1 MTAKILNP
9 CLALVCCLATA
20 AAAGVPRSSGA
31 TALSGDTASAPPM
44 AEAPVQLALTFGD
57 PVPLTQGEKASIRF
71 LMPDVDPEAFPPETW
86 GAVRGVL
93 LSNDFDSEKRLQLKA
108 LLP

>member
-1 MTAKILNP
+1 MTAKNFTPI
-9 CLALVCCLATA
+9 LALACSLGA
-20 AAAGVPRSSGA
+20 AAAAALPTDAA
-31 TALSGDTASAPPM
+31 TTESRAEAAAPLTT
-44 AEAPVQLALTFGD
+44 EAPVQLALTFGD

-93 LSNDFDSEKRLQLKA
+93 LSNDYDSEKRLQLKA

>member
-1 MTAKILNP
+1 MTAKILTP

-20 AAAGVPRSSGA
+20 AAAGVPRSSAA
-31 TALSGDTASAPPM
+31 TALSGETASAPPTG
-44 AEAPVQLALTFGD
+44 EAPLQLALTFGD